1 MIMLDEKTEITLL
14 GSWLAGKN
22 REDIENFEA
31 GIFSRR
37 KLYKAVVAGK
47 TPAQLMTEG
56 LLEGVTITEL
66 LSQGM
71 EYWSYTDARAQALT
85 LQRMAYAEQ
94 IGAINGAD
102 TRDLTEKINTL
113 DAVIRGEKYKPIS
126 EDLKQILFDDL
137 DETENE
143 NNPQYGIKYLD
154 MATGGIHRGQLTI
167 IGARPRTGKS
177 AIALQIAANVAEAG
191 RKVLFIPLEMTVA
204 ENLKRILLYAQVAEP
219 GEKIDRAAAGQY
231 LDALEPTLKFC
242 EGLTNIDGIE
252 KTIKAEKP
260 ELVII
265 DQLSQLTVSG
275 SHKDTREMLV
285 LITRNLK
292 RIALEYKVPL
302 IVLSQINRDGAKQG
316 RPGLENLAESDS
328 SGQDADNVFIL
339 YEEEDADRDQ
349 PLRDITLLI
358 AKQRNGATGKEIP
371 LKFKGERFT
380 FENVDMTQKT
390 KRQQQATT
398 HWQAGIAR
406 L

>member
-1 MIMLDEKTEITLL
+1 MLKLDEKTEITLL
-14 GSWLAGKN
+14 GAWLAGKY
-22 REDIENFEA
+22 REDIEYYDVA
-31 GIFSRR
+31 IFNHR
-37 KLYKAVVAGK
+37 KLYNGVVAGK
-47 TPAQLMTEG
+47 GSAQLMTEG
-56 LLEGVTITEL
+56 LLDGVSIADMLTYGTEY
-66 LSQGM
+66 G
-71 EYWSYTDARAQALT
+71 EYEEARAQALT

-94 IGAINGAD
+94 IGAINGAN
-102 TRDLTEKINTL
+102 TRELTEKINTL

-137 DETENE
+137 DESENE

-154 MATGGIHRGQLTI
+154 KATGGIHKGQLTI

-177 AIALQIAANVAEAG
+177 AIALQIAVNVAEAG
-191 RKVLFIPLEMTVA
+191 HKVLFIPLEMTIA

-219 GEKIDRAAAGQY
+219 GEKIDRAAAAQY

-252 KTIKAEKP
+252 KAIKAERP

-265 DQLSQLTVSG
+265 DQLSQITISG

-285 LITRNLK
+285 SITRNLK

-328 SGQDADNVFIL
+328 SGQDSDNVFIL
-339 YEEEDADRDQ
+339 YEEEDADRDK
-349 PLRDITLLI
+349 PLREINLLI

-371 LKFKGERFT
+371 LMFKGERFT
-380 FENVDMTQKT
+380 FENVDMSSSN
-390 KRQQQATT
+390 KRPQ
-398 HWQAGIAR
+398 III
-406 L
+406 